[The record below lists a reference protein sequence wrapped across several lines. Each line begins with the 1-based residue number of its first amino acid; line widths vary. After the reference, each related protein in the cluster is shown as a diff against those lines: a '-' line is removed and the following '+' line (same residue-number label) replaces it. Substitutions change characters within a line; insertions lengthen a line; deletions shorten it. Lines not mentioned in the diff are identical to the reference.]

1 MIDLTI
7 PGIGNIQIMHLVL
20 DVNGTL
26 ALDGTLLEGMPRAIA
41 AIANRLDVHLI
52 TADTHGRQDQIDQ
65 LLGLTAVRL
74 NPGNEAAQK
83 AEYIR
88 SLGGR
93 NCAAIGQGA
102 NDALMLA
109 EAVLGIGILSPEGL
123 CTETLKSSR
132 ILMPDIF
139 SAFSLLDHPQRIVAT
154 LRS

>member
-7 PGIGNIQIMHLVL
+7 PGLGNIQIVHLVL

-41 AIANRLDVHLI
+41 SISNRLDVHLI
-52 TADTHGRQDQIDQ
+52 TADTHGRQDHIDQ
-65 LLGLTAVRL
+65 LLGLTSVRL
-74 NPGNEAAQK
+74 TPGNEAAQK

-109 EAVLGIGILSPEGL
+109 EAVLGIAIFSQEGL
-123 CTETLKSSR
+123 CTETLNSSR
-132 ILMPDIF
+132 IVMPDIF